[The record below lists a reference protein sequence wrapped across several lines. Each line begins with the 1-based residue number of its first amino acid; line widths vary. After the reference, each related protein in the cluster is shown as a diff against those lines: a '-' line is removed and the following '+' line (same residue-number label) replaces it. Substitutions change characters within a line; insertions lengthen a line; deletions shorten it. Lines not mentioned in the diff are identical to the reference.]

1 MNERQRRFV
10 EHYLV
15 CRNATEA
22 ARRAGYA
29 EMGASTNGGRML
41 RVPAVVEA
49 LAREGID
56 AAERR
61 IPRDPRLDANVHG
74 LTQRQQLFVEEY
86 AALPNARL
94 AAERAGYSPRHA
106 GPAGAKLIRNPRVIA
121 VLKGRGIEIVY
132 GAFARDPEDR
142 KRPLRKGELTPRQ
155 QRFIAEYLALGQ
167 GKEAALRAGY
177 SKRNPTAAASFQ
189 LRQPLVAA
197 AIAKGSAEIGAKLRV
212 DAERVIEEYARLA
225 FADLRDYVEWGPK
238 GVTLKPQSEIGK
250 AASPAI
256 VEFVERKDK
265 RGTRMKVRLHSK
277 LKSLEALGKYLG
289 IFARANASKA
299 TRAAL
304 GQGAPKEDAAA
315 KIRALAKRS

>member
-29 EMGASTNGGRML
+29 EMGASSNGGRML

-61 IPRDPRLDANVHG
+61 VQRDPRLDANAHG
-74 LTQRQQLFVEEY
+74 LTQRQQRFVEEY
-86 AALPNARL
+86 AALPNARR
-94 AAERAGYSPRHA
+94 AAERAGYAPRHA

-121 VLKGRGIEIVY
+121 VLKGRGIEVVY
-132 GAFARDPEDR
+132 GAFARDPDDR
-142 KRPLRKGELTPRQ
+142 KRPWPKGQLTPRQ
-155 QRFIAEYLALGQ
+155 ERFIAEYLALGQ

-177 SKRNPTAAASFQ
+177 SKRNPTGAASFQ
-189 LRQPLVAA
+189 LRHPLVAA
-197 AIAKGSAEIGAKLRV
+197 AIAKGSAEIAGELRV
-212 DAERVIEEYARLA
+212 DAARVIEEYARLA

-238 GVTLKPQSEIGK
+238 GAALKPQSEIAK

-256 VEFVERKDK
+256 IEFVARKDK
-265 RGTRMKVRLHSK
+265 RGTRMKVKLHSK

-289 IFARANASKA
+289 LFQRANASPA
-299 TRAAL
+299 SRAAAL
-304 GQGAPKEDAAA
+304 VTSREDGAA
-315 KIRALAKRS
+315 KLRALLQRS

>member
-29 EMGASTNGGRML
+29 EMGASANGSRML

-61 IPRDPRLDANVHG
+61 VQRDPRLAANAHG
-74 LTQRQQLFVEEY
+74 LTQRQQRFVDEY

-94 AAERAGYSPRHA
+94 AAERAGYAPRHA
-106 GPAGAKLIRNPRVIA
+106 APAGAKLIRNPRVIA
-121 VLKGRGIEIVY
+121 VLKGRGIEVVY
-132 GAFARDPEDR
+132 GAFARDPQDR

-155 QRFIAEYLALGQ
+155 ERFIAEYLALGQ

-177 SKRNPTAAASFQ
+177 SKRNPTDAANFQ
-189 LRQPLVAA
+189 LHHPLVAA
-197 AIAKGSAEIGAKLRV
+197 AIAKGRAEIADKLRV
-212 DAERVIEEYARLA
+212 DAARVIEEYARLA
-225 FADLRDYVEWGPK
+225 FADLSDYVDWGPK
-238 GVTLKPQSEIGK
+238 GVALKPQSKIGK
-250 AASPAI
+250 AASAAI
-256 VEFVERKDK
+256 IELVQRKDK
-265 RGTRMKVRLHSK
+265 RGTRMNVKLHSK

-289 IFARANASKA
+289 LFPRANAS
-299 TRAAL
+299 RASRLAAQSL
-304 GQGAPKEDAAA
+304 SGDGEAA
-315 KIRALAKRS
+315 KLRALLKRP